1 MDSIDAKI
9 LEVLQQNCRI
19 SLSDLS
25 KRVNLS
31 VSAVS
36 ERIKKLDN
44 SGIVE
49 EYTAII
55 NPRAMR
61 KDLAVLMQVSI
72 DVTHDESR
80 FFKLV
85 AENEDILECHHVTG
99 EYDYVLKIITE
110 DTSTLES
117 LMSKVKSIPGVRGTQ
132 TNVFLST
139 LKNRHSVAPVA
150 NK

>member
-9 LEVLQQNCRI
+9 LEVLQLNSRI
-19 SLSDLS
+19 SLSELS

-49 EYTAII
+49 SYTAILK
-55 NPRAMR
+55 PEAMG
-61 KDLAVLMQVSI
+61 KDLAVLMQISI
-72 DVTHDESR
+72 DVTHDESK

-85 AENEDILECHHVTG
+85 AETPDILECHHVTG
-99 EYDYVLKIITE
+99 EYDYIIKIVT
-110 DTSTLES
+110 DNTATLEA
-117 LMSKVKSIPGVRGTQ
+117 LMSKIKSIPGVRGTQ

-139 LKNRHSVAPVA
+139 IKDRHSVLPVA
-150 NK
+150 TR

>member
-9 LEVLQQNCRI
+9 LEVLQDNSRI

-36 ERIKKLDN
+36 ERIKKLDS

-49 EYTAII
+49 CYTAII
-55 NPRAMR
+55 KPESMH
-61 KDLAVLMQVSI
+61 KDLAVLMQVRI
-72 DVTHDESR
+72 DVTHDESK

-85 AENEDILECHHVTG
+85 EETPDILECHHVTG
-99 EYDYVLKIITE
+99 EYDYIMKIVT
-110 DTSTLES
+110 DNTATLEA

-139 LKNRHSVAPVA
+139 IKSRHSIKPIAT
-150 NK
+150 K

>member
-9 LEVLQQNCRI
+9 LEVLQDNSRI

-36 ERIKKLDN
+36 ERIKKLDS

-49 EYTAII
+49 SYTAILK
-55 NPRAMR
+55 PEAMH
-61 KDLAVLMQVSI
+61 KDLTVLMQVRI

-85 AENEDILECHHVTG
+85 EEIPDILECHHVTG
-99 EYDYVLKIITE
+99 EYDYIMKIVT
-110 DTSTLES
+110 DNTATLEA
-117 LMSKVKSIPGVRGTQ
+117 LMTKVKSIPGVRGTQ

-139 LKNRHSVAPVA
+139 IKNRHSILPVA
-150 NK
+150 TK